1 MQEVFRIDE
10 HSEIMS
16 NYETNIVD
24 GAGVA
29 NTWTKRGWTAVAK
42 LVNKKKY

>member
-1 MQEVFRIDE
+1 MQEVFRNHE

-29 NTWTKRGWTAVAK
+29 NTWTKRQKEDGQQLLNW
-42 LVNKKKY
+42 